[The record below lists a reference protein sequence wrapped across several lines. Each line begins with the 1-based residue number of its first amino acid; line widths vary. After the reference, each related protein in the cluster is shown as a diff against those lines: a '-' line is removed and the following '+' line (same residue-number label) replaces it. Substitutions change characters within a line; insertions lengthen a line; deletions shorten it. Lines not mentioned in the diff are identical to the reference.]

1 MRNIFREAVVAQLA
15 RAIGFKPV
23 GPGFESWLIRQFFLT
38 EIFQQTEPGPAP
50 EMPSRAL
57 SLRKRGKMELN
68 SKFNGR
74 LKLDLVH
81 KQWIFKWIWTFRNLS
96 CFILDSIHATIR
108 LLMFDVC
115 AQIEA
120 FCLKKESQAR
130 QKWPGDRHFCIT

>member
-1 MRNIFREAVVAQLA
+1 MA

-38 EIFQQTEPGPAP
+38 EIFQQTEPGPAR
-50 EMPSRAL
+50 ETLPSRAL
-57 SLRKRGKMELN
+57 SLRKRGKMKLELKLKIHIRI